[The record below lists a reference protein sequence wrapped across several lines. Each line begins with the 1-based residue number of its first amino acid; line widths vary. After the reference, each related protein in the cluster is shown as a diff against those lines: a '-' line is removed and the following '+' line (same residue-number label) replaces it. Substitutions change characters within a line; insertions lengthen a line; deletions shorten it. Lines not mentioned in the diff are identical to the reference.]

1 MEILEEKPLTYSEV
15 KEILKEVNPN
25 LRTEK
30 LKEFLNSFDLVDVSK
45 VEEIKKE
52 IENLNIMRLKGKDK
66 LIIQIINMM
75 PKSIEELINILS
87 GEKITLAEE
96 DLKKILEILDK
107 YRG

>member
-15 KEILKEVNPN
+15 KEILKDVNPN

-30 LKEFLNSFDLVDVSK
+30 LKEFLNSFNLVDASK

-52 IENLNIMRLKGKDK
+52 IESLNIMRLKGKDK

-75 PKSIEELINILS
+75 PKSLEELINILS